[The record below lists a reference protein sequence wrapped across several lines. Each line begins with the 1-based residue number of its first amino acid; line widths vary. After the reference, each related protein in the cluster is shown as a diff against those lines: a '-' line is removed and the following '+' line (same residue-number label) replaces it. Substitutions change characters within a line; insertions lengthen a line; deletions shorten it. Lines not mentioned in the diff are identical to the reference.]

1 MSLGKFFTCSTTLVI
16 FSLSP
21 STRTFEFE
29 FFYVIFLMK
38 LFPAQTHLLK
48 TKCDQSVA
56 RQSNLEMEAELL
68 TKNVSYLNL
77 NISRIK
83 NGKNKL

>member
-1 MSLGKFFTCSTTLVI
+1 
-16 FSLSP
+16 
-21 STRTFEFE
+21 
-29 FFYVIFLMK
+29 MK

-48 TKCDQSVA
+48 PKCDQSVA

-68 TKNVSYLNL
+68 MKNVSYLNS

-83 NGKNKL
+83 NGKNKP